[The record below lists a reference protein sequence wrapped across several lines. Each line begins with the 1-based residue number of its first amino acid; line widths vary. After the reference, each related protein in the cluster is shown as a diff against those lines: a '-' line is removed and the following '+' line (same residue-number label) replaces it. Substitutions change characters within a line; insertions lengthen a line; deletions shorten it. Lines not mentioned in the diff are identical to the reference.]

1 MLNGIVIDEFG
12 NKHWYKDNLYHREDG
27 PAVED
32 ADGTKEWF
40 KDGRCHREDGPAAEG
55 TEGVKVWWYKDIFV
69 GKGDHPDPAL
79 WARLTSV
86 EANGGPLLNGCIVDL
101 FRVKFWYRDDV
112 LHREDGPAVEYE
124 GGAKKWCLYGKS
136 FGFNKEG
143 FWKLWDRLTS
153 AQRANPNLLKHLP
166 R

>member
-1 MLNGIVIDEFG
+1 MKNEFVV
-12 NKHWYKDNLYHREDG
+12 D
-27 PAVED
+27 
-32 ADGTKEWF
+32 
-40 KDGRCHREDGPAAEG
+40 AEG
-55 TEGVKVWWYKDIFV
+55 AE
-69 GKGDHPDPAL
+69 
-79 WARLTSV
+79 R
-86 EANGGPLLNGCIVDL
+86 
-101 FRVKFWYRDDV
+101 WYRDDK
-112 LHREDGPAVEYE
+112 LPREDGPAVEYE